1 MCAMNAPQ
9 DRLVEEGYNP
19 SYGARPLRRAI
30 MRLLED
36 SMAERMLS
44 GDIKEGDSVI
54 IDVDADGQVYSKNLL
69 RQTIDVAG

>member
-1 MCAMNAPQ
+1 M
-9 DRLVEEGYNP
+9 EEGYNP
-19 SYGARPLRRAI
+19 AYGARPLRRAI

-54 IDVDADGQVYSKNLL
+54 IDVDADGQARPT
-69 RQTIDVAG
+69 RQTSMLANYMLAINF